1 MKSDVYTWLFN
12 IIHKNGLNKK
22 KALAFARNYTE
33 DKTAL
38 KDITRRFKNHVLKKQ
53 FEKIIYDSLQLQSSL
68 EYTLDSSFKNFKS
81 TYCCNNFYNGN
92 KKKCDI
98 CKHHLKF

>member
-22 KALAFARNYTE
+22 RALAFARNYTE

-68 EYTLDSSFKNFKS
+68 EYTLDLSLIHISEP
-81 TYCCNNFYNGN
+81 TRPY
-92 KKKCDI
+92 
-98 CKHHLKF
+98 